1 MKVKVLLAASLLF
14 GGAIVAFALWRPD
27 WGVVEP
33 RIAIRPEAASIPYA
47 PEKCRQYCE
56 ASFLPVPG
64 VRRGMAES
72 DLRALLTQ
80 KLGVTSATELM
91 DEHARG
97 RMFVSDGRLFFP
109 TAELCRQRALMGECA
124 TLCKRYEQPH

>member
-1 MKVKVLLAASLLF
+1 MKVKVLLATSLLF
-14 GGAIVAFALWRPD
+14 CGAIVALALARPD

-33 RIAIRPEAASIPYA
+33 LIAMRPEAASIPYA

-56 ASFLPVPG
+56 SSFLTLPG

-80 KLGVTSATELM
+80 KLGVTSATELL

-97 RMFVSDGRLFFP
+97 RMFVTEGRLFFP
-109 TAELCRQRALMGECA
+109 TAELCRQRALDGECA
-124 TLCKRYEQPH
+124 TLCKRYEQPQ

>member
-1 MKVKVLLAASLLF
+1 MKVKVLLAAMFLF
-14 GGAIVAFALWRPD
+14 CGTIVALALARSD

-33 RIAIRPEAASIPYA
+33 HIAIRPEAASIPYSS
-47 PEKCRQYCE
+47 EKCRQYCE
-56 ASFLPVPG
+56 ASFLPMAG
-64 VRRGMAES
+64 VRPGMTEN
-72 DLRALLTQ
+72 DLRVNLTQ

-97 RMFVSDGRLFFP
+97 RMFVTEGRLFFP
-109 TAELCRQRALMGECA
+109 TAELCGQRALDGECA